1 MKFFKQLLG
10 GAYNK
15 ALVPIVMC
23 SLYLINRK
31 YGIDLPLSEDN
42 VAIILAAVTSAVTY
56 QVRNHPVE

>member
-23 SLYLINRK
+23 TLYLVNRK
-31 YGIDLPLSEDN
+31 YGVDLPLSEDN

-56 QVRNHPVE
+56 QVRNHLVE

>member
-23 SLYLINRK
+23 TLYLINRK
-31 YGIDLPLSEDN
+31 YGVDLPLSEDN

-56 QVRNHPVE
+56 QVRNHQVE

>member
-23 SLYLINRK
+23 TLYLINRK
-31 YGIDLPLSEDN
+31 YGVDLPLSEDN

-56 QVRNHPVE
+56 QIRNHPVE

>member
-1 MKFFKQLLG
+1 MKFFKRLLG

-23 SLYLINRK
+23 TLYLVNRK
-31 YGIDLPLSEDN
+31 YGVDLPLSEDN
-42 VAIILAAVTSAVTY
+42 VAIILTAVTSAATY

>member
-23 SLYLINRK
+23 TLYLINRK
-31 YGIDLPLSEDN
+31 YGVDLPLSEDN